1 MSTKEVRALPVTLEV
16 RQAGDNGSRTITGSI
31 LYNTESKVMR
41 DIWGDAFVEELTAGC
56 FDESLKTRNVVGLW
70 SHDVSQVLGNTK
82 AGTLRLESNEERLAF
97 ELDLP
102 DTQAGRDA
110 YESVKRGDVDGVSF
124 GMIVT
129 KDKWTTEKRDD
140 ETVYKR
146 TVLEAE
152 LWEISPVAF
161 PAFPANEVQCRSL
174 EKYKEESKM
183 CKETEPKETKK
194 ETLEEIIKK
203 VEEEV
208 ENMSENRSIPAVA
221 INSGDNKLEQRAA
234 FNHYLRTGE
243 IRNGD
248 PQPIMV
254 SGSGGALAPE
264 DFAREII
271 DGLADVAVMRQIAR
285 ILPPISGKSAAYP
298 RRTGGSGAAMV
309 AEGGTITPY
318 DLTFDQVT
326 LVPHKAAALVEVS
339 NELLQDEA
347 VDLAGYLAQHFRDE
361 IGELIESQ
369 YWNGNGTAPNLQG
382 ILTAVDDEGE
392 PLIKRIETKGASVTA
407 DDVLALWAA
416 LPAKY
421 RKNAVFVCN
430 SAMEAV
436 LRGLKDGDGRYLMV
450 QDLATGLGNTLLGR
464 PLVLAES
471 FPGDIEAGKDVLM
484 VGDFKRGVY
493 IADKAGIDIQRNDAI
508 GFNKDI
514 TAFRAIFRTDIAI
527 AWPDAMRIL
536 QIKASE

>member
-1 MSTKEVRALPVTLEV
+1 MAKASEREIRALPVTLEV
-16 RQAGDNGSRTITGSI
+16 RQVDDTGKRTIAGTI
-31 LYNTESKVMR
+31 KYNTQSVEMR
-41 DIWGDAFVEELTAGC
+41 DWWGDKFVEELAAGC
-56 FDESLKTRNVVGLW
+56 FDESLKTRAVVGLW
-70 SHDVSQVLGNTK
+70 SHDTSQVLGNTK
-82 AGTLRLESNEERLAF
+82 AGTLRLESNEEQLAF

-110 YESVKRGDVDGVSF
+110 YESVSRGDVDGVSF
-124 GMIVT
+124 GMVVT
-129 KDKWTTEKRDD
+129 KDKWSKQDD
-140 ETVYKR
+140 VYKR
-146 TVLEAE
+146 TILEAE

-174 EKYKEESKM
+174 EKFKEEFKM
-183 CKETEPKETKK
+183 SKETEPKETKK

-243 IRNGD
+243 IRE
-248 PQPIMV
+248 
-254 SGSGGALAPE
+254 GSALMTVGNTGAIAPV
-264 DFAREII
+264 DFAKEII

-382 ILTAVDDEGE
+382 ILTAVDDEGN
-392 PLIKRIETKGASVTA
+392 PIIERVETA
-407 DDVLALWAA
+407 GTTAVGVDDILNLWAA

-493 IADKAGIDIQRNDAI
+493 IADKAGIDIQRNDSI
-508 GFNKDI
+508 GFNKD
-514 TAFRAIFRTDIAI
+514 TVAFRAIFRTDIAI
-527 AWPDAMRIL
+527 AWPDAMRVL
-536 QIKASE
+536 SVKAAG

>member
-1 MSTKEVRALPVTLEV
+1 
-16 RQAGDNGSRTITGSI
+16 
-31 LYNTESKVMR
+31 
-41 DIWGDAFVEELTAGC
+41 
-56 FDESLKTRNVVGLW
+56 
-70 SHDVSQVLGNTK
+70 
-82 AGTLRLESNEERLAF
+82 
-97 ELDLP
+97 
-102 DTQAGRDA
+102 
-110 YESVKRGDVDGVSF
+110 
-124 GMIVT
+124 
-129 KDKWTTEKRDD
+129 
-140 ETVYKR
+140 
-146 TVLEAE
+146 
-152 LWEISPVAF
+152 
-161 PAFPANEVQCRSL
+161 
-174 EKYKEESKM
+174 
-183 CKETEPKETKK
+183 
-194 ETLEEIIKK
+194 
-203 VEEEV
+203 
-208 ENMSENRSIPAVA
+208 
-221 INSGDNKLEQRAA
+221 
-234 FNHYLRTGE
+234 
-243 IRNGD
+243 
-248 PQPIMV
+248 
-254 SGSGGALAPE
+254 
-264 DFAREII
+264 
-271 DGLADVAVMRQIAR
+271 
-285 ILPPISGKSAAYP
+285 
-298 RRTGGSGAAMV
+298 MV

-382 ILTAVDDEGE
+382 ILTAVDGSSN
-392 PLIKRIETKGASVTA
+392 PLITRVETAAADITA
-407 DDVLALWAA
+407 DDILNLWAA

-508 GFNKDI
+508 GFNKD
-514 TAFRAIFRTDIAI
+514 TVAFRAIFRTDVAI
-527 AWPDAMRIL
+527 AWADAMRIL
-536 QIKASE
+536 KVKAAG

>member
-174 EKYKEESKM
+174 EKFKEEFKM
-183 CKETEPKETKK
+183 SKETEPKETKK

-243 IRNGD
+243 IRE
-248 PQPIMV
+248 
-254 SGSGGALAPE
+254 GSALMTVGNTGAIAPV
-264 DFAREII
+264 DFAKEII

-309 AEGGTITPY
+309 SEGQAITPY
-318 DLTFDQVT
+318 ELTFDQVT
-326 LVPHKAAALVEVS
+326 LTPHKAAALVEVS

-361 IGELIESQ
+361 IGELIEGQ

-436 LRGLKDGDGRYLMV
+436 LRKLKDADGRYLMV

-484 VGDFKRGVY
+484 VGDFKRGIY
-493 IADKAGIDIQRNDAI
+493 IADKAGIDIQRNDSI
-508 GFNKDI
+508 GFNKD
-514 TAFRAIFRTDIAI
+514 TVAFRAIFRTDIAI